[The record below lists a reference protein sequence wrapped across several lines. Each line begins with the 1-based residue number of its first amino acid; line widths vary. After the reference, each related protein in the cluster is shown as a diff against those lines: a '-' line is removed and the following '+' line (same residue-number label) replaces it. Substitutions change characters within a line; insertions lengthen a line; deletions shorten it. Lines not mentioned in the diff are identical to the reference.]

1 MATEP
6 FPLVP
11 GHTILSELGRGGMAR
26 VYLAR
31 EERLR
36 RLVALKVIAERL
48 DGSDEFRR
56 RFDREARTAAGL
68 SHPNIVPVYAY
79 GITEAGSPYISMAFL
94 DGGSLRERL
103 RKHGPMRVDDALP
116 IVRQVASALQAAHA
130 RNVVHRDLKPDNVM
144 FQGENA
150 LLTDFGIAKVLDSTT
165 ELTGTGVSPGTV
177 SYFSPEQARGEALDQ
192 RSDIY
197 TLGVV
202 LYEML
207 TGRLPIEASTYPA
220 FIHRIVAVEP
230 TPLPEQLAGLQP
242 FLDRLLSKDPAD
254 RLHTCGEVTAIIDA
268 MLGNWMRNGSVD
280 RVTDGVEMRPSGQQA
295 ARRDLDGV
303 PAASSSAPGHATPDA
318 STIAMPSGHTEPT
331 IAISA
336 MPAPAPTN
344 TPPTVSI
351 EGMPSRADRA
361 DPAVAGAAGRS
372 MAMSTRAALGAGV
385 LLIAG
390 VAAGVW
396 IGRSGT
402 AEAPPVQ
409 AALPAPMQA
418 PVVQAPLQ
426 APSAAGTTQPAAM
439 AGTAPL
445 STPRMAPAA
454 ANTAP
459 PRSAEDP
466 QRNTLLARIAG
477 RWAFAGSSKCAE
489 FVIDGTTLVQRW
501 PGLAEARERVTSAER
516 GIVRT
521 TVELPVEQRGQHY
534 TYTPLAA
541 GSLEVHD
548 VKRGRSDILD
558 TCGATH

>member
-11 GHTILSELGRGGMAR
+11 GHTILSELGRGGMAC

-56 RFDREARTAAGL
+56 RFEREARTAAGL
-68 SHPNIVPVYAY
+68 AHPNIVPVYAY

-94 DGGSLRERL
+94 DGGTLRERL
-103 RKHGPMRVDDALP
+103 RKHGPMRVDEALP
-116 IVRQVASALQAAHA
+116 VVRQIASALQAAHA

-165 ELTGTGVSPGTV
+165 DLTGTGVSPGTV
-177 SYFSPEQARGEALDQ
+177 SYFSPEQACGEALDQ

-220 FIHRIVAVEP
+220 FIHRIMAVEP
-230 TPLPEQLAGLQP
+230 TPLPGQLAGLQP

-303 PAASSSAPGHATPDA
+303 PVPSSSAPGHATPDA
-318 STIAMPSGHTEPT
+318 STIAMSSGHTEPT
-331 IAISA
+331 MAIGA
-336 MPAPAPTN
+336 MPAPAPANGPLTA
-344 TPPTVSI
+344 SM
-351 EGMPSRADRA
+351 EGMRSRAGRVDPGVPVAAVGSRA
-361 DPAVAGAAGRS
+361 TA
-372 MAMSTRAALGAGV
+372 TKAALGAGL

-390 VAAGVW
+390 VGVGVW
-396 IGRSGT
+396 IGRTGESGSP
-402 AEAPPVQ
+402 AVQAPVQ
-409 AALPAPMQA
+409 A
-418 PVVQAPLQ
+418 
-426 APSAAGTTQPAAM
+426 PSQTAGAAGAAQPSP
-439 AGTAPL
+439 TAI
-445 STPRMAPAA
+445 
-454 ANTAP
+454 TATHTP
-459 PRSAEDP
+459 PRAATTSMPGSAEKAE
-466 QRNTLLARIAG
+466 RSTLLARISG

-489 FVIDGTTLVQRW
+489 FVIDGNTLVQRW
-501 PGLAEARERVTSAER
+501 PGIAEARERVDSAAR
-516 GIVRT
+516 GTVVP
-521 TVELPVEQRGQHY
+521 TVELPPDQRGQHY
-534 TYTPLAA
+534 TYTPTAE
-541 GSLEVHD
+541 GKLEVHD